1 MAIDKF
7 VPRQLNTD
15 VDQRYLQEGEMIDAI
30 NISFNE
36 DGPNSQVVLKNERGT
51 QTYLAATVND
61 VVPDYP
67 MTVIGSVSDVQRRRI
82 YFFAAANVE
91 NSESYDIIFML
102 DMEAQL
108 YSIVFRS
115 LSNRTSRQSLNFDP
129 NSFIKADVLNRDIQR
144 NDTIQSIL
152 FFTDN
157 INPPRKINVD
167 RALAGDY
174 QEFVDGTATE
184 EFDFVFNVAVG
195 APTRNP
201 TFVFE
206 TDEDLGEN
214 NLKGRCFQFATQFV
228 YVDGEESAISP
239 YSSLAFVDEASE
251 EQVLTSGAP
260 VVFASP
266 RNRFNVCAI
275 DTKFSNNNPFV
286 GGIFDSV
293 LTPEVVELRLLGR
306 EDNDGAWFVIDEF
319 DPREDLVKT
328 RTDNIPYEYTVY
340 DANTGLYRFTNN
352 SSYRTVPSITT
363 DKLYDNVPRLA
374 RGQAI
379 SGNRLVYSNYLEG
392 YNSQNTDLVREV
404 LITPVY
410 PTGDEG
416 GADSEIGQG
425 FANWNG
431 SAGEIT
437 VDWNGIFSNQD
448 PDEGSSVGIEL
459 TWNVGGDSTVTNN
472 DAKALIQFEGVDSE
486 GARVVVGR
494 GGANQGFGFDDVDI
508 GAGSYT
514 FNFNYT
520 VQAGDTINDVSNAFA
535 NYVQEQS
542 WANYFTKDNIL
553 LKSLGSDEDIAE
565 IGNESSYNTSP
576 YEISPDGGDDVVDV
590 TQTWKFTGES
600 TGGVTTITPGITFMS
615 AYGEG
620 DYATYNV
627 SGGGTPGGGPGGFD
641 PGGVDGIGGG
651 GFDGETEGD
660 LEEDWWNIQ
669 FQSEDFAQNPSGEVY
684 TWSGTNVSAEISTT
698 SKANAVPSFKAG
710 STHEFGLMYYDEYNR
725 NGPFISL
732 GSSYARSLRER
743 QGIQGRGAVGFN
755 FTFPPEVDGLIP
767 EWARSYKILYGGSQ
781 FQSVFTGTVAN
792 AFVATDAI
800 HQGDPGGTAPSATAS
815 EYDEGKRHIYV
826 SIQNIEDMQS
836 EMDVKTS
843 YDFAEGDILRVTSYW
858 NAADGEREYP
868 FAGSSS
874 EKKAIEFEVVKT
886 VIFEDDYNN
895 PLRVG
900 TYNQGDLRDNG
911 KVGRF
916 LVLRAPEVDAG
927 LLQYPGFDWFSIAE
941 TQNTDIANPVLYPD
955 GTTQASELNYWK
967 QECVVEILSPRKNT
981 DRRLFYEITDYVQTG
996 IRRSYTNQELQLYG
1010 QHGRPI
1016 VTFNGD
1022 MFFRPSISN
1031 INSVD
1036 TSGQTPIWSSD
1047 PKDRIYKSIP
1057 MESDRFSD
1065 KRSRTD
1071 WGKGRAHIPLKDNQ
1085 QRRRINGITYSEAVV
1100 ADLNTLYTSSF
1111 DKNQNNYLDLNASYG
1126 AVNYIGSM
1134 GENLMAL
1141 QENKVS
1147 RLSVDRQVVKSAGGA
1162 DVALA
1167 LAASP
1172 FNVDIYFSGD
1182 YGVGNNP
1189 ESVLIQDSQ
1198 LFFADVSRSA
1208 ICRLASSQLYPIS
1221 EKNTKNLF
1229 NNRFNTFRAFNNGK
1243 IVSGYNPDTDMYYVT
1258 FLMGDDS
1265 DTIGYSVFGGTNGEG
1280 AWISRYTFY
1289 PTNYA
1294 NQDNYMLSTLYYDP
1308 SATSPYDQQLFHR
1321 HSSNN
1326 YNTFY
1331 GQFAQSDFTYV
1342 SKMDPSRVKVYDVI
1356 SHEGNSNNWVV
1367 QSINTNLMG
1376 ANDNAGTLAF
1386 VEREGSYFAYIT
1398 RDPGGSKHVRMLGR
1412 VDSSTFDSITFQN
1425 RINNMSVP
1433 ANAELM
1439 LVLNGSL
1446 VSISSNT
1453 DPVLVESLT
1462 DSKTVAVQT
1471 PNIDVNLA
1479 LNGNDIALR
1488 TPAILDSDPIRGHYA
1503 TIRMTNGSPQQFELY
1518 CVNTLTTP
1526 SQLHH
1531 NRG

>member
-1 MAIDKF
+1 
-7 VPRQLNTD
+7 
-15 VDQRYLQEGEMIDAI
+15 
-30 NISFNE
+30 
-36 DGPNSQVVLKNERGT
+36 
-51 QTYLAATVND
+51 
-61 VVPDYP
+61 
-67 MTVIGSVSDVQRRRI
+67 
-82 YFFAAANVE
+82 
-91 NSESYDIIFML
+91 
-102 DMEAQL
+102 
-108 YSIVFRS
+108 
-115 LSNRTSRQSLNFDP
+115 
-129 NSFIKADVLNRDIQR
+129 
-144 NDTIQSIL
+144 
-152 FFTDN
+152 
-157 INPPRKINVD
+157 
-167 RALAGDY
+167 
-174 QEFVDGTATE
+174 
-184 EFDFVFNVAVG
+184 
-195 APTRNP
+195 
-201 TFVFE
+201 
-206 TDEDLGEN
+206 
-214 NLKGRCFQFATQFV
+214 
-228 YVDGEESAISP
+228 
-239 YSSLAFVDEASE
+239 
-251 EQVLTSGAP
+251 
-260 VVFASP
+260 
-266 RNRFNVCAI
+266 VCAI
-275 DTKFSNNNPFV
+275 DTKFSNSNPFV
-286 GGIFDSV
+286 GGVYDSV

-306 EDNDGAWFVIDEF
+306 EDNDGSWFVIDEF

-328 RTDNIPYEYTVY
+328 RYDIDGQLVDTVY
-340 DANTGLYRFTNN
+340 NANTGIYRFTNN

-363 DKLYDNVPRLA
+363 DKLYDNVPRIA

-392 YNSQNTDLVREV
+392 YNNEDTDLVQNV
-404 LITPVY
+404 KITPVY
-410 PTGDEG
+410 PTGAEG
-416 GADSEIGQG
+416 GADNEIGQG
-425 FANWNG
+425 FQNWNG
-431 SAGEIT
+431 TAGEIT
-437 VDWNGIFSNQD
+437 VDWNQIFSSGD

-459 TWNVGGDSTVTNN
+459 TWTINNNNTVTNN
-472 DAKALIQFEGVDSE
+472 DTVALIQLEGVDSS
-486 GARVVVGR
+486 GDRVVVGR
-494 GGANQGFGFDDVDI
+494 GGSDQGFEYDYVNI
-508 GAGSYT
+508 GSGSYT
-514 FNFNYT
+514 FNFNYV

-535 NYVQEQS
+535 EYVQELL
-542 WANYFTKDNIL
+542 WANYFNEDTMSFKT
-553 LKSLGSDEDIAE
+553 LGSNEDQLDV
-565 IGNESSYNTSP
+565 GNQSDYTTSP
-576 YEISPDGGDDVVDV
+576 YTISPDGNDVVSV
-590 TQTWKFTGES
+590 TQSWRFNGES
-600 TGGVTTITPGITFMS
+600 TGGVTTITPTITFMS

-627 SGGGTPGGGPGGFD
+627 GGGGGTPGGPGGFD

-660 LEEDWWNIQ
+660 LTEEWWNIQ
-669 FQSEDFAQNPSGEVY
+669 FQSEDFSLNPTEEVY
-684 TWSGTNVSAEISTT
+684 TWNNVNLVGSVTT
-698 SKANAVPSFKAG
+698 TRRANAVPSFKAG
-710 STHEFGLMYYDEYNR
+710 SSHEFGLMYYDEYNR

-732 GSSYARSLRER
+732 GSSYARLAHER
-743 QGIQGRGAVGFN
+743 GLVQGKGAVGFI
-755 FTFPPEVDGLIP
+755 FEFPPSADDLIP
-767 EWARSYKILYGGSQ
+767 DWARSYKILYSGSQ
-781 FQSVFTGTVAN
+781 FQSVFTGVVSN
-792 AFVATDAI
+792 AFVSTDAV
-800 HQGDPGGTAPSATAS
+800 HQGEPATGAGATAS
-815 EYDEGKRHIYV
+815 DFDESRRHIYV

-843 YDFAEGDILRVTSYW
+843 YDFAEGDILRVTSYYS
-858 NAADGEREYP
+858 AADGERVYP
-868 FAGSSS
+868 EAGTLQDP
-874 EKKAIEFEVVKT
+874 KTIEFEVVKT
-886 VIFEDDYNN
+886 VIFEDDFNN

-900 TYNQGDLRDNG
+900 TYNQGDLKDNG

-927 LLQYPGFDWFSIAE
+927 LLQYEGFDWFSIAE
-941 TQNTDIANPVLYPD
+941 SQNTIQGTPVEYPD
-955 GTTQASELNYWK
+955 GTAANPTNYWK
-967 QECVVEILSPRKNT
+967 QECVVEIVSPRKNT

-996 IRRSYTNQELQLYG
+996 TRRYTPAEAQLYG
-1010 QHGRPI
+1010 NHGRAI
-1016 VTFNGD
+1016 ITYNGD
-1022 MFFRPSISN
+1022 VFFRPSISN

-1036 TSGQTPIWSSD
+1036 TSGATPVWSSD
-1047 PKDRIYKSIP
+1047 PKDRLYKSIS

-1065 KRSRTD
+1065 KRTRTD

-1085 QRRRINGITYSEAVV
+1085 QRRRLNGITYSDAVV

-1147 RLSVDRQVVKSAGGA
+1147 RLSVDRQVVKSAGGS
-1162 DVALA
+1162 DVALS
-1167 LAASP
+1167 LSSSP

-1208 ICRLASSQLYPIS
+1208 ISRLASSQLYPIS

-1243 IVSGYNPDTDMYYVT
+1243 IVSGYNPDTDMYYAT
-1258 FLMGDDS
+1258 FLMGNNS
-1265 DTIGYSVFGGTNGEG
+1265 DTIGYSVFGGSGGDG

-1308 SATSPYDQQLFHR
+1308 NAENPYDQQLIHR

-1331 GQFAQSDFTYV
+1331 GQFNQSDFTYV
-1342 SKMDPSRVKVYDVI
+1342 SKVDPSKVKVYDVI

-1367 QSINTNLMG
+1367 ESINTNLMG

-1412 VDSSTFDSITFQN
+1412 IDTSTFNSITFQN

-1439 LVLNGSL
+1439 LVLNGNL

-1453 DPVLVESLT
+1453 DQVLVESLT
-1462 DSKTVAVQT
+1462 DSKTVESQNS
-1471 PNIDVNLA
+1471 NIDVNLA
-1479 LNGNDIALR
+1479 LNGSDIAIR

-1503 TIRMTNGSPQQFELY
+1503 TIRMTNNSAQQFELY

-1526 SQLHH
+1526 SLLHH